1 MAPRCSVIF
10 GEEFTRHDLS
20 WHDENSQRLVRAL
33 ESVPHYVTRRP
44 VEVATYEDL
53 ARVHHPRHIR
63 MIEELCAYGGRRYL
77 DMDTYV
83 TEDSYQVALFA
94 AGSSIAAA
102 RIALGGEHCFA
113 LIRPPGHHAEPDR
126 AMGFCLF
133 NNAAVAAAWALE
145 RVERVAIVDWDLH
158 HGNGTQKIFYQSDRV
173 LFCSIHQNNTFPWSG
188 WIDEI
193 GEGRGRGFNLNAPIP
208 PGGRIVDYATVF
220 SEVFA
225 EAITH
230 FGPDLVIISA
240 GQDPLGDDPKGG
252 MRLCPA
258 DFGVLTILIR
268 DVSRCPLALVLEGG
282 YGPSLGAA
290 IGCILDALVGKKCPE
305 PPESLPKE
313 STRRIVRRLKTVM
326 V

>member
-33 ESVPHYVTRRP
+33 ACLPPDFTRRP
-44 VEVATYEDL
+44 VEVATYDDL

-83 TEDSYQVALFA
+83 TEDSFRVALCA

-102 RIALGGEHCFA
+102 RRALEGEHCFA

-145 RVERVAIVDWDLH
+145 RVERVAIIDWDLH

-193 GEGRGRGFNLNAPIP
+193 GEGRGRGFTLNAPIR
-208 PGGRIVDYATVF
+208 PGCGIGDYAMVF
-220 SEVFA
+220 SEVFS

-230 FGPDLVIISA
+230 FNPDLVIISA
-240 GQDPLGDDPKGG
+240 GQDPLGDDPKGA
-252 MRLCPA
+252 MRLSPA
-258 DFGVLTILIR
+258 DFEVMTSLIR
-268 DVSRCPLALVLEGG
+268 DVSPCPLALVLEGG

-290 IGCILDALVGKKCPE
+290 IGCILEVLKTGKCPE
-305 PPESLPKE
+305 LPDSLPKE
-313 STRRIVRRLKTVM
+313 STRRIVRLLKKVM